1 MLNILTSKKAKQ
13 ELQKGG
19 IDFQEIIK
27 LSESP
32 DFSGTVLEF
41 DNHEKVKK

>member
-1 MLNILTSKKAKQ
+1 MLKILTSKKAKQ
-13 ELQKGG
+13 ELQKGF
-19 IDFQEIIK
+19 IDIQEIIK
-27 LSESP
+27 LSESS